1 MTVAL
6 RPVVKLD
13 HGFKTGMVEREPPV
27 LSARQVECL
36 SWAARGKTR
45 FETATILGIGNATVK
60 EHIKEAARKLDASNT
75 TQAVAIACMR
85 GLIQP

>member
-6 RPVVKLD
+6 RPIVPLD
-13 HGFKTGMVEREPPV
+13 DGFQARLTERTYPV

-45 FETATILGIGNATVK
+45 FETAAILGIGNATVK
-60 EHIKEAARKLDASNT
+60 EHIKEAVRKLDASNT
-75 TQAVAIACMR
+75 TQAVAIACVR
-85 GLIQP
+85 GLIRP

>member
-6 RPVVKLD
+6 RPIVPLD
-13 HGFKTGMVEREPPV
+13 HVLKTGMLEREFPV

-36 SWAARGKTR
+36 IWAARGKTR
-45 FETATILGIGNATVK
+45 FETASILGIGNATVK
-60 EHIKEAARKLDASNT
+60 EHIKEAVRKLDASNT

-85 GLIQP
+85 GFIRP